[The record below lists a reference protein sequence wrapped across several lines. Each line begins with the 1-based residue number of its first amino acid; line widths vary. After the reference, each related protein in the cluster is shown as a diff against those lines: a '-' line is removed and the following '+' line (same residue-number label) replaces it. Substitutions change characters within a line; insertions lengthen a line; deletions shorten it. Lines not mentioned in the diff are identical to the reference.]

1 MVNEDRMRHTFE
13 DLVKIDAPSKGER
26 EVCDYLKKK
35 LRALGA
41 AKITEDNNG
50 SVNGGNSGNLIAVF
64 NANTESLP
72 SIALTAHM
80 DCVENCRGIEPVLE
94 DGVYRS
100 KGDTVLGGDDKAGV
114 AAILEG
120 LALMKETYIPHGKV
134 TVIFTVQEEIGLCG
148 SSSIEEKYIS
158 GIDFGYTLD
167 GDGSAGS
174 AYTAGPSEYTLDFTC
189 KGIAAHAGMAPE
201 KGTNAIAMAGLGIS
215 LCPTGRIDDE
225 TTCNIGLIEGGT
237 TVNIVPDRCV
247 VHCEARSRND
257 ENSKPLSLRWKLPSR
272 KQPPSSRKDLWKSRK
287 KRHMTPSA
295 SKTPIP
301 PSSSSAPH
309 ALKQVTA

>member
-1 MVNEDRMRHTFE
+1 M
-13 DLVKIDAPSKGER
+13 
-26 EVCDYLKKK
+26 
-35 LRALGA
+35 
-41 AKITEDNNG
+41 AK
-50 SVNGGNSGNLIAVF
+50 
-64 NANTESLP
+64 SLSFSP
-72 SIALTAHM
+72 
-80 DCVENCRGIEPVLE
+80 
-94 DGVYRS
+94 Y
-100 KGDTVLGGDDKAGV
+100 K
-114 AAILEG
+114 
-120 LALMKETYIPHGKV
+120 
-134 TVIFTVQEEIGLCG
+134 EEIGLCG

-167 GDGSAGS
+167 GDGAAGS

-237 TVNIVPDRCV
+237 AVNIVPDRCV

>member
-64 NANTESLP
+64 NANTEGLL

-134 TVIFTVQEEIGLCG
+134 
-148 SSSIEEKYIS
+148 
-158 GIDFGYTLD
+158 
-167 GDGSAGS
+167 
-174 AYTAGPSEYTLDFTC
+174 
-189 KGIAAHAGMAPE
+189 HR
-201 KGTNAIAMAGLGIS
+201 
-215 LCPTGRIDDE
+215 TGRNRALRLLFHRRKIHLRHRFRLYARRRRS
-225 TTCNIGLIEGGT
+225 CRLCLYRR
-237 TVNIVPDRCV
+237 TVGIHPRLHLQGHRCP
-247 VHCEARSRND
+247 C
-257 ENSKPLSLRWKLPSR
+257 
-272 KQPPSSRKDLWKSRK
+272 
-287 KRHMTPSA
+287 RHGA
-295 SKTPIP
+295 
-301 PSSSSAPH
+301 
-309 ALKQVTA
+309 

>member
-64 NANTESLP
+64 NANTEGLP

-148 SSSIEEKYIS
+148 SSSIEEKYILRHRFRLYARRRRS
-158 GIDFGYTLD
+158 CRLCLYCRTVGIHPRLHLQG
-167 GDGSAGS
+167 
-174 AYTAGPSEYTLDFTC
+174 
-189 KGIAAHAGMAPE
+189 HR
-201 KGTNAIAMAGLGIS
+201 
-215 LCPTGRIDDE
+215 CP
-225 TTCNIGLIEGGT
+225 C
-237 TVNIVPDRCV
+237 
-247 VHCEARSRND
+247 
-257 ENSKPLSLRWKLPSR
+257 
-272 KQPPSSRKDLWKSRK
+272 
-287 KRHMTPSA
+287 RHGA
-295 SKTPIP
+295 
-301 PSSSSAPH
+301 
-309 ALKQVTA
+309 

>member
-64 NANTESLP
+64 NANTEGLP

-148 SSSIEEKYIS
+148 SSSIEENTSPASIS
-158 GIDFGYTLD
+158 AIR
-167 GDGSAGS
+167 S
-174 AYTAGPSEYTLDFTC
+174 TATELPALLIPQDRRNTPSTSP
-189 KGIAAHAGMAPE
+189 ARA
-201 KGTNAIAMAGLGIS
+201 S
-215 LCPTGRIDDE
+215 LPMPAWRLKRHERHRHGRPWHFP
-225 TTCNIGLIEGGT
+225 L
-237 TVNIVPDRCV
+237 PDRKN
-247 VHCEARSRND
+247 RR
-257 ENSKPLSLRWKLPSR
+257 
-272 KQPPSSRKDLWKSRK
+272 
-287 KRHMTPSA
+287 
-295 SKTPIP
+295 
-301 PSSSSAPH
+301 
-309 ALKQVTA
+309 

>member
-1 MVNEDRMRHTFE
+1 
-13 DLVKIDAPSKGER
+13 
-26 EVCDYLKKK
+26 
-35 LRALGA
+35 
-41 AKITEDNNG
+41 
-50 SVNGGNSGNLIAVF
+50 
-64 NANTESLP
+64 
-72 SIALTAHM
+72 M

-167 GDGSAGS
+167 GDGAAGS

-237 TVNIVPDRCV
+237 AVNIVPDRCV

-257 ENSKPLSLRWKLPSR
+257 EKLEALVAKMEAAFKEAAAKFPEGSLEIKKEKTYDSFCIKDTDPALQLFRTACAEAGYRVTAGPSGGGSDANWFGT
-272 KQPPSSRKDLWKSRK
+272 KGFPSLLVGVGMTDFHTNRESLKVKDLYEAGDLVYHIIEAES
-287 KRHMTPSA
+287 HFA
-295 SKTPIP
+295 G
-301 PSSSSAPH
+301 H
-309 ALKQVTA
+309 